1 MHTSVESVGIASGI
15 EKIVSGMMDKKR
27 FEITA
32 QNDR

>member
-1 MHTSVESVGIASGI
+1 VWVLLVGLK
-15 EKIVSGMMDKKR
+15 KIVSGMMDKKR